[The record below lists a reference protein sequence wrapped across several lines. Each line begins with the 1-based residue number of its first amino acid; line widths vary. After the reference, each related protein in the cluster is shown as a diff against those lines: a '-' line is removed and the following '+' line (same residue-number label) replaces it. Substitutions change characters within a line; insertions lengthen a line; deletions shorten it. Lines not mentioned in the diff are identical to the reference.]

1 MNEATKYT
9 ICRACEQTSIIDEL
23 FTKAPKKT
31 ETARKII
38 MTRLLREEQSL
49 KYLVRHG

>member
-23 FTKAPKKT
+23 ARKEPVRTL
-31 ETARKII
+31 TARKLI
-38 MTRLLREEQSL
+38 MTRLLREELSL